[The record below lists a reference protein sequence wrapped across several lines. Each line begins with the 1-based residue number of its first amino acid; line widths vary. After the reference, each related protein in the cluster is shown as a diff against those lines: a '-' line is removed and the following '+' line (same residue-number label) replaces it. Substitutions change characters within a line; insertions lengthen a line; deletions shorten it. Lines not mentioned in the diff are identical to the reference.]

1 MEIIGGEPTV
11 RPDIISL
18 IKFAKELNFDVIMIA
33 TNGRMLSY
41 EDFARTILKAGLN
54 SLVFSIHGHTA
65 KLHDSLTRA
74 PGSFKQL
81 NKGVK
86 NVQKKIKEISLD
98 ESHSGRIIFALSK
111 SKEKAVKAADY
122 FYKKMFISTYG
133 YKFGKLMGYPECCL
147 KFGGYLDNKIND
159 PDNFGFKNPGIES
172 LKRSRGFD

>member
-1 MEIIGGEPTV
+1 M
-11 RPDIISL
+11 
-18 IKFAKELNFDVIMIA
+18 ALND
-33 TNGRMLSY
+33 SKKK
-41 EDFARTILKAGLN
+41 ILKKNYSIIIKICKLFHISFPELMMTFMGYKPAMVNAILLDSELKKNIGKIQDYVKQIGLH
-54 SLVFSIHGHTA
+54 LVISYKYIA
-65 KLHDSLTRA
+65 
-74 PGSFKQL
+74 
-81 NKGVK
+81 N
-86 NVQKKIKEISLD
+86 QKKIKEISLD